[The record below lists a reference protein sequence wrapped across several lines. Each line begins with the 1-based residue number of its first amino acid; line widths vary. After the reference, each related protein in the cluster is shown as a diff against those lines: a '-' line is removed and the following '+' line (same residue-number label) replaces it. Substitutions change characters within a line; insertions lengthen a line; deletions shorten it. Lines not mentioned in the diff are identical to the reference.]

1 MPLTK
6 AKSNWYNNLSDF
18 DLLDDF
24 TASNSPLILTVDSR
38 STGFGAAQS
47 AVSDPPRAGVWLAQ
61 TAAGTTGASG
71 FGGSSSYVFSSWQRL
86 SIAANFR
93 ITTLAD
99 GTDSYRIFLGFN
111 SSYDSTTNPIT
122 RSAGLLYSNAS
133 ANWQAITYDAST
145 GTSTDTGVAAVA
157 GGIYN
162 TFCVRVNGTSSVQFF
177 INNSLVATNTTNI
190 PTTTYTNP
198 FLAIAKTAGT
208 NSRSFFCDWIR
219 FSGSGNSRSLGVSA

>member
-1 MPLTK
+1 MPLVK

-24 TASNSPLILTVDSR
+24 TASNTPLILTVDTR
-38 STGFGAAQS
+38 NGGGGAAQS

-61 TAAGTTGASG
+61 TQSATNGASG
-71 FGGSSSYVFSSWQRL
+71 FGGSSSYVFSSWARL
-86 SIAANFR
+86 SIAANIR

-99 GTDSYRIFLGFN
+99 GTDSYRLFLGFN

-133 ANWQAITYDAST
+133 ANWQAITYNAST

-162 TFCVRVNGTSSVQFF
+162 TFCVRGNGTSSVEFF
-177 INNSLVATNTTNI
+177 INDVLVATNTTNV

-208 NSRSFFCDWIR
+208 NNRSFFCDWIR
-219 FSGSGNSRSLGVSA
+219 LSGSGNSRSLGVSA